1 MSQVAHFLYFLLMA
15 PKCQSQFKCHSFVN
29 ISVHLKNITVSFM
42 ECIIGFGV
50 TVREILRVETSEK
63 LLSLQKKKKKKPKS
77 CIFKGWHLANGSSEP
92 NNP

>member
-42 ECIIGFGV
+42 ESIIGFGV

-63 LLSLQKKKKKKPKS
+63 LLSLQKKKEEEAKIMYFQGLAS
-77 CIFKGWHLANGSSEP
+77 C
-92 NNP
+92 